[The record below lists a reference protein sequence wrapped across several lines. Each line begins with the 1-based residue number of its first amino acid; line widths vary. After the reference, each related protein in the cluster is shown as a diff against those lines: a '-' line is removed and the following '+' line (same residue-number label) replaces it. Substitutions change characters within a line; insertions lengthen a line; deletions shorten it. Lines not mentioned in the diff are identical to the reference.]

1 MVVQIGCLLDQAPHG
16 EGGAL
21 VIRGGGGGGC
31 EAKRQTQDTEGENAQ
46 YGYGVVGQ
54 YFV

>member
-21 VIRGGGGGGC
+21 VIRGGGGGVVRRND
-31 EAKRQTQDTEGENAQ
+31 KRKIRKVKMLSMAMA
-46 YGYGVVGQ
+46 
-54 YFV
+54 